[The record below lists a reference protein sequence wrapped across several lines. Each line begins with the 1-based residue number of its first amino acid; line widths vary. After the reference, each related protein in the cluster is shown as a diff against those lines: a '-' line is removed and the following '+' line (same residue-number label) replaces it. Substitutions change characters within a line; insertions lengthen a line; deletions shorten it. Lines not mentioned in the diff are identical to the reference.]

1 MYSPSLS
8 TFCSNLLL
16 NQRMLYYLVFKLG
29 VTFGDI
35 EGMKIIWFECE
46 KLFFPFISLSFC
58 RLLIGSAVT
67 IVLHAIVQ
75 GHANNFI
82 FYYYIKANFIKFDL
96 VVIFQGQV
104 VKSKPRAIILGV
116 P

>member
-1 MYSPSLS
+1 
-8 TFCSNLLL
+8 
-16 NQRMLYYLVFKLG
+16 
-29 VTFGDI
+29 
-35 EGMKIIWFECE
+35 MKIIWFECE

-67 IVLHAIVQ
+67 IVLHASVQ

-104 VKSKPRAIILGV
+104 VKSKPRAVILYWESTLIENDHLGGWR
-116 P
+116 PEKDCCQ